1 MRNHPV
7 VFTALASFFSLGC
20 GEGVIEP
27 ATPDLSGDWQYT
39 AALSVPEPLVCQIL
53 DATVTLAQRGL
64 VLDGVI
70 NSVTLACGVSPDTVT
85 LSNLELTEGVVR
97 GDSLSFRF
105 DMQSSQWSHRG
116 RVTDDSLGGVV
127 TVLTLCDPGPCS
139 SDNVLTGTWGAR
151 RIGVPANR
159 SMSTRARPRG

>member
-7 VFTALASFFSLGC
+7 VFTALASFFSLAC

-64 VLDGVI
+64 VLDGVM
-70 NSVTLACGVSPDTVT
+70 NGVFVCNVSPDTLT

-97 GDSLSFRF
+97 GDSLNFRF
-105 DMQSSQWSHRG
+105 DTPDVSAIQWSHRG
-116 RVTDDSLGGVV
+116 SVADDSLGGVV
-127 TVLTLCDPGPCS
+127 TLRPTFCDPGPCS
-139 SDNVLTGTWGAR
+139 SDNVLTGTWSAR

-159 SMSTRARPRG
+159 

>member
-1 MRNHPV
+1 MTDITARLS
-7 VFTALASFFSLGC
+7 TALASFFSLAC

-27 ATPDLSGDWQYT
+27 ATLDLSGNWKYT
-39 AALSVPEPLVCQIL
+39 AALSVPEPVVCQIL
-53 DATVTLAQRGL
+53 GATVTLAQRGL
-64 VLDGVI
+64 VLEGVM
-70 NSVTLACGVSPDTVT
+70 NGVTVACGVSPDTVT

-105 DMQSSQWSHRG
+105 DIPVGIQWSHRG
-116 RVTDDSLGGVV
+116 RVMDDSLGGVV
-127 TVLTLCDPGPCS
+127 TQRLTFCDPGPCS

-159 SMSTRARPRG
+159 

>member
-7 VFTALASFFSLGC
+7 VFTALASFLSLAC
-20 GEGVIEP
+20 GEAVVEP

-39 AALSVPEPLVCQIL
+39 AAFSTDGLLVCQII

-64 VLDGVI
+64 VLDGVM
-70 NSVTLACGVSPDTVT
+70 NGATLVCDVSPDTLTVR

-105 DMQSSQWSHRG
+105 DIPVGTQWSHRG
-116 RVTDDSLGGVV
+116 RVMDDSLGGGI
-127 TVLTLCDPGPCS
+127 TVRPTYCDPGACS

-151 RIGVPANR
+151 RIGVPR
-159 SMSTRARPRG
+159 SP

>member
-1 MRNHPV
+1 MKKHPV
-7 VFTALASFFSLGC
+7 ISTALASFLILAC
-20 GEGVIEP
+20 GEAVVEP

-39 AALSVPEPLVCQIL
+39 AAFSADGQLVCQIL

-64 VLDGVI
+64 VLDGVM
-70 NSVTLACGVSPDTVT
+70 NGGTLVCLVFTDTLI